1 MNIKPQD
8 LRLQVSTFSLK
19 LQPIYMS
26 LHFYFLISSD
36 FTIIIIAI
44 IVIMNN
50 IY

>member
-19 LQPIYMS
+19 LQPIYML

-36 FTIIIIAI
+36 FTIIIAI
-44 IVIMNN
+44 IVIINN